1 MAIVPINVD
10 EVSRQRQAHSIS
22 PHNNGENKATVAQ
35 SSELKAQQRREL
47 IARRTALT
55 PQQRQMR
62 SEQLT
67 RELMAWLTDCVE
79 QTATIALYWAF
90 KGEIDLQPLMDR
102 WRAQGGRV
110 LLPIVH
116 EKNAPLLF
124 APYRG
129 LTSMQK
135 GAYGI
140 LEPMYEEGEL
150 SAASEAISV
159 LFAPC
164 VGFNA
169 AGYRLGY
176 GGGYYDRTLGNWRAQ
191 GAKLP
196 ITVGVADAWAQIDFA
211 PNEFDEPLDVLCL
224 ADTV

>member
-1 MAIVPINVD
+1 MAIVPINA
-10 EVSRQRQAHSIS
+10 EQMSALQSECIIS
-22 PHNNGENKATVAQ
+22 PHNRGENKAIEAQ
-35 SSELKAQQRREL
+35 SSAPKAQQRRDL
-47 IARRTALT
+47 ITRRIALT

-90 KGEIDLQPLMDR
+90 EGEIDLQPLMDR

-140 LEPMYEEGEL
+140 LEPMYDENEL
-150 SAASEAISV
+150 IAASEGISI

-164 VGFNA
+164 VGFNV

-176 GGGYYDRTLGNWRAQ
+176 GGGYYDRTLGNWREQ

-196 ITVGVADAWAQIDFA
+196 VIVGVADAWAKIEFA
-211 PNEFDEPLDVLCL
+211 PNEFDVPLDVLAL
-224 ADTV
+224 TDG